1 MMQLTKT
8 KNRVFQNVLT
18 MTHRNLLK
26 TLHNPDNL
34 SDVVIEPIIF
44 TLLFGYLFGGV
55 IAGSVQ
61 AYLPMLVSGILVQSI
76 LNAASG
82 SGQQLREDINAGVF
96 DRFKALPISPIA
108 PLAGQLVGDIFRLL
122 LSGVVALVTA
132 FVMGWRPTV
141 SLPILVS
148 ALLLAIFIGWSTSWI
163 FALVG
168 LMVKNAELIG
178 SLSMIIILVMTFLSN
193 AFIPTKTL
201 PHVIQAIV
209 KINPVSLT
217 ISAIRSLLQ
226 TGNWNSGATLVL
238 ISGGIIV
245 LVFMPLTLLVYRKR
259 S

>member
-1 MMQLTKT
+1 MKLTTT
-8 KNRVFQNVLT
+8 KNRAVSNVLT

-26 TLHNPDNL
+26 TMHNPDNL
-34 SDVVIEPIIF
+34 SDVVIEPVIF

-55 IAGSVQ
+55 IAGSVH

-96 DRFKALPISPIA
+96 DRFKTLPISPIA

-122 LSGVVALVTA
+122 LSGVVALITA
-132 FVMGWRPTV
+132 FLMGWRPTV
-141 SLPILVS
+141 NLPTLVA

-168 LMVKNAELIG
+168 LMVQNAELIG

-193 AFIPTKTL
+193 AFIPVKTL
-201 PHVIQAIV
+201 PQVIQTIV

-217 ISAIRSLLQ
+217 ITAIRTILR
-226 TGNWNSGATLVL
+226 TGSWGSNATMVF
-238 ISGGIIV
+238 ISGLIII
-245 LVFMPLTLLVYRKR
+245 LIFMPLTVLVYQRR
-259 S
+259 D

>member
-1 MMQLTKT
+1 MMQSTTT
-8 KNRVFQNVLT
+8 KNLVFSNILT

-26 TLHNPDNL
+26 TLHNPDNF
-34 SDVVIEPIIF
+34 SDVIMQPVIF

-55 IAGSVQ
+55 IAGSVH

-96 DRFKALPISPIA
+96 DRFKTLPISPIV

-122 LSGVVALVTA
+122 ISGAMALITA
-132 FVMGWRPTV
+132 FFMDWRPTV
-141 SLPILVS
+141 SMPALITV
-148 ALLLAIFIGWSTSWI
+148 LLLAIFIGWCTSWI

-168 LMVKNAELIG
+168 LIAKNAELIG
-178 SLSMIIILVMTFLSN
+178 SLSMVIILVMTFLSN

-201 PHVIQAIV
+201 PKFIQTLV

-217 ISAIRSLLQ
+217 ISAIRTILR
-226 TGNWNSGATLVL
+226 TGHWGGNATTVFISGAIIIL
-238 ISGGIIV
+238 I
-245 LVFMPLTLLVYRKR
+245 FMPLTVFVYQQRR
-259 S
+259 